1 MDKDYEEGVQDFL
14 GQFPEPGME
23 PEDRAPPE
31 KRLITKSG
39 VPIPP
44 GVLHFDITDSGD
56 SGIRIEDAR
65 IYDMRAD
72 QGHEIVW
79 DPRPF
84 DDGFS
89 VTLDGSAVNA
99 DLLNDIIWGRD
110 ISVTNTPVL
119 ATTTNAGPIGVTG
132 TTANTGYT
140 LSAITDAVA
149 SITQRLNQ
157 QYTTTNFN
165 TP

>member
-1 MDKDYEEGVQDFL
+1 MDKEYEESVQDFL
-14 GQFPEPGME
+14 GQFPEPDME
-23 PEDRAPPE
+23 PEDRAPPPE
-31 KRLITKSG
+31 KQRPKNKDG

-44 GVLHFDITDSGD
+44 GSLHFDIPNDGYLQ
-56 SGIRIEDAR
+56 DAR

-72 QGHEIVW
+72 QGEIVW
-79 DPRPF
+79 NPRPF

-89 VTLDGSAVNA
+89 VTLDGSAVNE
-99 DLLNDIIWGRD
+99 DLLNDIIWGRG
-110 ISVTNTPVL
+110 ISVTGPIT
-119 ATTTNAGPIGVTG
+119 ATITNAGPIGVTG

-140 LSAITDAVA
+140 LSDITDAITRV
-149 SITQRLNQ
+149 TQRFNQ

>member
-1 MDKDYEEGVQDFL
+1 MDKEYEESVQDFL
-14 GQFPEPGME
+14 GQFPEPDME
-23 PEDRAPPE
+23 PEDRAPPP
-31 KRLITKSG
+31 KKPRPVNG
-39 VPIPP
+39 DGAPIPP
-44 GVLHFDITDSGD
+44 GSLHFDALDAGYLQ
-56 SGIRIEDAR
+56 DAR

-72 QGHEIVW
+72 QGQEIVW

-89 VTLDGSAVNA
+89 VTLDGPALNI

-110 ISVTNTPVL
+110 ISVTAPVA

-132 TTANTGYT
+132 TTANGYT
-140 LSAITDAVA
+140 LSDISDAVTRV
-149 SITQRLNQ
+149 TQRLNQ
-157 QYTTTNFN
+157 QYTYTTNFN